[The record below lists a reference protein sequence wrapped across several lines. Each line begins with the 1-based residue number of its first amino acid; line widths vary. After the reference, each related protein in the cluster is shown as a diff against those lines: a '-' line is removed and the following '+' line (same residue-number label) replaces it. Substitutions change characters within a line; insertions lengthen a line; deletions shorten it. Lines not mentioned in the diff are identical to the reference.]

1 MTITLQVAYVVIDGM
16 ADNRAFYE
24 DVLGLAPKF
33 ADGDRWAQYDLGGT
47 NFALAAP
54 GEAPAGAK
62 GAILVFQV
70 DDLEAAM
77 QRLASAGTPVEE
89 LRDMGAHGRVATFTD
104 PSGNRL
110 QLFARAR

>member
-16 ADNRAFYE
+16 ANNRAFYE

-33 ADGDRWAQYDLGGT
+33 ADGERWAQYDLGGT

-54 GEAPAGAK
+54 GEAPAGTR
-62 GAILVFQV
+62 GAVLVFQV
-70 DDLEAAM
+70 EDIEAAI
-77 QRLASAGTPVEE
+77 QRLTAAGTSVDER
-89 LRDMGAHGRVATFTD
+89 RDMSAHGRVATFTD